1 MYKETNLVIL
11 NSGGTTPVI
20 NSQFMDVSTKQKN
33 QSYLIIFLYHYLV

>member
-20 NSQFMDVSTKQKN
+20 NSQFMDVSTKQKSKLFDN
-33 QSYLIIFLYHYLV
+33 IFISLIM